1 MEECDLDYEDSLH
14 LSVARRV
21 GAKETVSND
30 RDFDKT
36 SLKRTI

>member
-21 GAKETVSND
+21 GAKEIVSND
-30 RDFDKT
+30 KDFDKIP
-36 SLKRTI
+36 LKRMI